1 MAYKFQLGAARLSG
15 SLIQE
20 GSVTAESSNLSG
32 STISLGNASGIAGSG
47 IINNAGNLQ
56 LDFNDLSAGTW
67 DTDVDRVPYLD
78 VAENAANGPHI
89 VIWNDLVGAAANR
102 VGTTTQG
109 SDLTTDAGSIKA
121 TRSTIINRSSG
132 QDLFGGFNRIASLGS
147 DGEHIFEL
155 SLPNDSWYIGQGLI
169 VKAPADCSSAR
180 FITIRGNTG
189 DGAVTF
195 DGAATIR
202 LESPNASVELI
213 YVAAGTFSII

>member
-1 MAYKFQLGAARLSG
+1 MAYKFQLGDARLSG

-20 GSVTAESSNLSG
+20 SSVTAESSNLSG
-32 STISLGNASGIAGSG
+32 STISLGNVSGIAGSG
-47 IINNAGNLQ
+47 IINNIGNLQ

-78 VAENAANGPHI
+78 VAGNTANGPHI

-109 SDLTTDAGSIKA
+109 SDLSNDGGSIKA
-121 TRSTIINRSSG
+121 ARSIILDRSSG
-132 QDLFGGFNRIASLGS
+132 QDLSKLFNRIGSLGS
-147 DGEHIFEL
+147 DGEHVFEL